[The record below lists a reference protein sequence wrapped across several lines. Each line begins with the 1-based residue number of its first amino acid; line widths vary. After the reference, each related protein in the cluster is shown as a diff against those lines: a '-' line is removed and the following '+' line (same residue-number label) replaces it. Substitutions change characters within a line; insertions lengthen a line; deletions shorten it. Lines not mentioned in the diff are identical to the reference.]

1 MKIGREIERE
11 RERRELE
18 REKVVWKNEEESD
31 SGHTLSAFYKKKV
44 PLHSSYFNAPLI
56 YVI

>member
-1 MKIGREIERE
+1 LGEKLRE

-31 SGHTLSAFYKKKV
+31 SGHTVL
-44 PLHSSYFNAPLI
+44 
-56 YVI
+56 